1 MQIWKKSYRIS
12 WHSVFFWV
20 YAFSLLMFWFYKPQL
35 QPKPKPSQL
44 TPYQAEHLT
53 KIETGKTTPS
63 ELVNFACSLAGTPY
77 NYGSADPANG
87 LDCSGFVTYVFKH
100 FGIMVPRTS
109 VDFTSV
115 QHAVPIEDA
124 KLGDIIL
131 FTGTDSTT
139 HIVGHMGI
147 VSSMPGQPIRFMH
160 STSGKGYGVV
170 ETDFSTP
177 YYESRYV
184 KVIRVFP
191 QNDQKANVS
200 QLLR

>member
-1 MQIWKKSYRIS
+1 MQIWKRSYRIQ
-12 WHSVFFWV
+12 WYSVFFWV
-20 YAFSLLMFWFYKPQL
+20 YVFSLLMFWFY
-35 QPKPKPSQL
+35 QPKPKPPQL

-53 KIETGKTTPS
+53 KIETGKTTPM
-63 ELVNFACSLAGTPY
+63 ELVNFACTLAGTPY
-77 NYGSADPANG
+77 KYGSADPTNG

-100 FGIMVPRTS
+100 FGIVVPRVS

-115 QHAVPIEDA
+115 QHPVPIEDA
-124 KLGDIIL
+124 KLGDLIL

-170 ETDFSTP
+170 ETDFSTY

-191 QNDQKANVS
+191 QNDQKPGIS
-200 QLLR
+200 QLLRR